1 LVFFHEV
8 ARYAVQFFS
17 DSILNGTFEPVE
29 EQLSDWIIY
38 LDLNENGIR
47 DTLDLVTTTTT
58 SGFEFNDL
66 PAHRSYTLGLEIKN
80 GWTFSTQGN
89 ATEPRMRL
97 FLQAGGNIS
106 DIDFGFVKSTTEGQ
120 FENASISGRIFND
133 LNGDGFFQNGEPPV
147 SDIAVYLDLNNNEIR
162 EFNEPRKVT
171 DSGGNYSFSSLGNR
185 AYTVRT
191 ILPTGTVQTSPR
203 GSKFDATLISL
214 ATGSTQLANPHDVLA
229 EDFNG
234 DGWDDIAVALI
245 AGNSI
250 SIRLN
255 DGAGIFNSA
264 PISVSTAPAGLK
276 PGLGPIALAAGRLNT
291 GTAMDLISANQLNG
305 TVTILRDF
313 NGTGFASNQTLNV
326 GETPTDVIL
335 GRFDND
341 EDLDAIVANKSID
354 SLTILINDSN
364 GNFTKGATFS
374 SGGKKPTAIATGLF
388 NDDLFPDIAVAN
400 FGTHPTGGDLGNVT
414 ILLGRGNGTFQPAV
428 PYAVGFGPTSIE
440 TGYFNED
447 NILDLV
453 IANFLSDTATILYG
467 SVNGT
472 FTNPHGALA
481 VSKGPQQVATW
492 DVDLDDDLDIVV
504 TSLNN
509 SNTEVISIIRNRRS
523 QGGTGFEPAEVFGV
537 AQAELGLRSAFAVSN
552 FDRNRNDQS
561 SPKSPPDIA
570 VVSRDFNSLRLLR
583 NNLVNGAHRIQLT
596 GVETVA
602 GLNFGTR
609 PDVLLPTINPIPNP
623 ESIVEDAPQQI
634 VPLSG
639 ITLGRTGGPALRIT
653 ATSSDTNVIPNP
665 SIIYVAG
672 QLTGELRFTPN
683 ANRSGQVTVTVT
695 ARDAGADR
703 VMDTPDDGVQSRL
716 FTVTVK
722 PVNDPPTFT
731 VPRIFNLL
739 EDSAAQTLVGFV
751 TGISAG
757 PFETQTLSAF
767 TVSNDRPALFAV
779 PPSIDASGTLRFT
792 PASNAVGTA
801 VVSVTLS
808 DNGDTAYGGSNLRT
822 DTFLIAID
830 AVNDAPSI
838 TIGGNQTVQVAA
850 NRQTLS
856 NFATGFNPGGGSDE
870 ASQSIAGFVV
880 TVDKPELFSELPAI
894 SSTGTLTYTPS
905 ATRTGTA
912 IVTVRVRDSGGSL
925 NSGVDQ
931 SVASTF
937 NIVVSPLPDT
947 TPPTPVLT
955 TTAATIGN
963 SRSLDVAIDFGEV
976 VTGLTLS
983 DFVLV
988 NATVSELVDLGM
1000 GRYTVR
1006 ITAVNDG
1013 QVSVSLPAAA
1023 VRDLANNNSSV
1034 SNVLLRTV
1042 DTAVP
1047 TAVLSTTE
1055 PNPTT
1060 RSSFP
1065 FTIQF
1070 SEPVIGFEISDL
1082 VLLNATVSNWAEPT
1096 PGRFTATLNATTD
1109 GAVLVGFSSG
1119 AARDAAGNFNSTPSP
1134 LIVSVNTGAANYK
1147 PLLSTTEPAIT
1158 SNKNWTAL
1166 IDFGRVVTG
1175 FEATD
1180 LVLTNATATIA
1191 SLGAGRFQINVTSVN
1206 EGTVTIQLPADRV
1219 RDTNN
1224 HPNQASDPLTLQFV
1238 DTTNSDF
1245 GDAPLPYPTRLQEN
1259 GAYHKRT
1266 TLFLGSSVDAETNGQ
1281 PTALANGDDSTGSDD
1296 EDGVTWGTTLMVS
1309 PLVTTTASVVVTSSG
1324 TGFLDAWIDYNQDGD
1339 WSDTGE
1345 QIANRV
1351 AVVSGKNAISFTIP
1365 STALVGASFAR
1376 FRLSSVGGLAP
1387 TGKANDGEVEDYQV
1401 SLVGGTNKVLDLR
1414 LSELTQYAFTVNNG
1428 SLVVTTGTRTIWT
1441 APLSE
1446 LGTVNAWDAAGQK
1459 RLAWSPVSAL
1469 PGVMEISSAPWQV
1482 NLVASGNIPLGT
1494 LSSALTGV
1502 NTIDL
1507 RAANRQTLVFQQRDI
1522 EAINTD
1528 KKLRVRMAAEDVL
1541 QTSSAWRVGT
1551 GRVENGL
1558 WIQSF
1563 VAGTS
1568 TIEVQDALM
1577 WRNSVSQ
1584 FDMDGDGTVSP
1595 LDVLHLVNAINNGT
1609 FGDGNLP
1616 VRNTNHPA
1624 GFFDV
1629 DGDSRISPLDVLGLI
1644 NVINNQ
1650 SAGEGESSDVE
1661 TIDRIMMIDL
1671 DDVLGKRQR
1680 GIRI

>member
-1 LVFFHEV
+1 
-8 ARYAVQFFS
+8 
-17 DSILNGTFEPVE
+17 
-29 EQLSDWIIY
+29 
-38 LDLNENGIR
+38 
-47 DTLDLVTTTTT
+47 
-58 SGFEFNDL
+58 
-66 PAHRSYTLGLEIKN
+66 
-80 GWTFSTQGN
+80 
-89 ATEPRMRL
+89 
-97 FLQAGGNIS
+97 
-106 DIDFGFVKSTTEGQ
+106 
-120 FENASISGRIFND
+120 
-133 LNGDGFFQNGEPPV
+133 
-147 SDIAVYLDLNNNEIR
+147 
-162 EFNEPRKVT
+162 
-171 DSGGNYSFSSLGNR
+171 
-185 AYTVRT
+185 
-191 ILPTGTVQTSPR
+191 
-203 GSKFDATLISL
+203 
-214 ATGSTQLANPHDVLA
+214 
-229 EDFNG
+229 
-234 DGWDDIAVALI
+234 
-245 AGNSI
+245 
-250 SIRLN
+250 
-255 DGAGIFNSA
+255 
-264 PISVSTAPAGLK
+264 
-276 PGLGPIALAAGRLNT
+276 
-291 GTAMDLISANQLNG
+291 
-305 TVTILRDF
+305 
-313 NGTGFASNQTLNV
+313 
-326 GETPTDVIL
+326 IL

-341 EDLDAIVANKSID
+341 EDLDAVVANKSTD
-354 SLTILINDSN
+354 QLTLLVNN
-364 GNFTKGATFS
+364 GSGVFTKGASFS
-374 SGGKKPTAIATGLF
+374 SGGKNPTALVTGLF
-388 NDDLFPDIAVAN
+388 NNDTIPDIAVTN
-400 FGTHPTGGDLGNVT
+400 YGTHPTGGDFGNVAV
-414 ILLGRGNGTFQPAV
+414 LLGRGDGTFHPAV
-428 PYAVGFGPTSIE
+428 PYTVGFGPISIAS
-440 TGYFNED
+440 GDFNGD
-447 NILDLV
+447 GFVDLV
-453 IANFLSDTATILYG
+453 SANFLANTASVLLG
-467 SVNGT
+467 SSSGS
-472 FTNPHGALA
+472 FTVVTEALGGGQGPLQ
-481 VSKGPQQVATW
+481 VSTG
-492 DVDLDDDLDIVV
+492 DIEGDGDLDVLV
-504 TSLNN
+504 TNLLSQ
-509 SNTEVISIIRNRRS
+509 SISVIRNRRS
-523 QGGTGFEPAEVFGV
+523 QGGTGFEPAESFGV
-537 AQAELGLRSAFAVSN
+537 AEFQTSPRLAFAN
-552 FDRNRNDQS
+552 ADFDRNTTT
-561 SPKSPPDIA
+561 DIA
-570 VVSRDFNSLRLLR
+570 LVNSLSDSLKILR

-596 GVETVA
+596 GVETVSA
-602 GLNFGTR
+602 LNFGTR
-609 PDVLLPTINPIPNP
+609 PDVLLPTMNPIPNP

-639 ITLGRTGGPALRIT
+639 IALGRTGGPALRIT
-653 ATSSDTNVIPNP
+653 ATSSDANVIPNP
-665 SIIYVAG
+665 TINYVAG
-672 QLTGELRFTPN
+672 QATGEVRFTPS

-703 VMDTPDDGVQSRL
+703 VMDTPDDGVLSRL

-722 PVNDPPTFT
+722 PVNDPPSFT

-739 EDSAAQTLVGFV
+739 EDSAAQTLVGFA
-751 TGISAG
+751 TSISAG
-757 PFETQTLSAF
+757 PFETQTLSTF

-801 VVSVTLS
+801 VVSVTLT

-880 TVDKPELFSELPAI
+880 TIDKPELFSELPAI

-925 NSGVDQ
+925 NSGIDL
-931 SVASTF
+931 SAASTF

-947 TPPTPVLT
+947 TPPNPVLT
-955 TTAATIGN
+955 TTAAAIGN
-963 SRSLDVAIDFGEV
+963 SRSLDVGIDFGEV
-976 VTGLTLS
+976 VTGFTLS

-1000 GRYTVR
+1000 GRYSVR
-1006 ITAVNDG
+1006 VTAVNDG
-1013 QVSVSLPAAA
+1013 QLSVSLPAAA
-1023 VRDLANNNSSV
+1023 VRDSANNNSLV
-1034 SNVLLRTV
+1034 SNVLSRTV
-1042 DTAVP
+1042 DTVVP

-1119 AARDAAGNFNSTPSP
+1119 AARDAAGNFNSTPTP

-1158 SNKNWTAL
+1158 SNKNWTAV

-1175 FEATD
+1175 FEAND
-1180 LVLTNATATIA
+1180 LVLTNATATIT
-1191 SLGAGRFQINVTSVN
+1191 SLGSSRFQINVTSVN
-1206 EGTVTIQLPADRV
+1206 EGAVTIQLPADRV

-1266 TLFLGSSVDAETNGQ
+1266 TLFLGTSVDAESNGQ
-1281 PTALANGDDSTGSDD
+1281 PSALANGDDSTGSDD

-1309 PLVTTTASVVVTSSG
+1309 PLVSTTASVVVTSSG
-1324 TGFLDAWIDYNQDGD
+1324 AGFLDAWIDYNQDGD
-1339 WSDTGE
+1339 WSDPGE
-1345 QIANRV
+1345 QIANKV
-1351 AVVSGKNAISFTIP
+1351 AVASGKNAVSFTIP
-1365 STALVGASFAR
+1365 STALVGATFAR
-1376 FRLSSVGGLAP
+1376 FRVSSVGGLDP

-1401 SLVGGTNKVLDLR
+1401 SLVGGANKVLDIR
-1414 LSELTQYAFTVNNG
+1414 LSELAQYAFTVTNG
-1428 SLVVTTGTRTIWT
+1428 SLVVTTGTKTIWT

-1446 LGTVNAWDAAGQK
+1446 LGSVNAWDAVGQK
-1459 RLAWSPVSAL
+1459 QLAWSPVSAL
-1469 PGVMEISSAPWQV
+1469 PGVMEVSSAPWQV
-1482 NLVASGNIPLGT
+1482 NLVASGNIAIGT

-1528 KKLRVRMAAEDVL
+1528 MKLRIRMGADDVL
-1541 QTSSAWRVGT
+1541 QTSSAWRVGA
-1551 GRVENGL
+1551 GRVEGGL

-1563 VAGTS
+1563 VSGAS
-1568 TIEVQDALM
+1568 TIEVQDALA

-1584 FDMDGDGTVSP
+1584 FDMDGDSTVSP

-1616 VRNTNHPA
+1616 VRNATHPA

-1629 DGDSRISPLDVLGLI
+1629 DGDSRVSPLDVLGLI